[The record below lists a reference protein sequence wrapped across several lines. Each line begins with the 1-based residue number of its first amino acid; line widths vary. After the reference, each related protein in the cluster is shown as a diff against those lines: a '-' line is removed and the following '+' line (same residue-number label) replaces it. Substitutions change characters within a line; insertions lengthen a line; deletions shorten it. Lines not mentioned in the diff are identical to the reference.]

1 MFAQPL
7 PLFFMKK
14 RIISFILLIILL
26 LTLSIDAFAAEAT
39 TIVFTE
45 QGLQTGS
52 YDKIISASI
61 TLGEDEDFSSTYST
75 IYLVTA
81 TNADVKFQ
89 NNASRYFDWA
99 EYKFLSADAEDMW
112 TVGTTYSVNDSA
124 LNGVSVTKDQLKAA
138 GIPDE
143 AYDTSCSAFYL
154 IGFDGSYVNSG
165 IDFAVLVQVKAESTT
180 IPFTEQG
187 LQTGSYDKII
197 SASVTLG
204 EDEDFASTYSTI
216 YLVTATNADVKFQNN
231 ASRYFDWAEYKFLSA
246 DAEDMWTVGT
256 TYSVNDSAL
265 NGVSVTKDQ
274 LKAAGIP
281 DEAYDTSCSAFY
293 LIGFDGSYVNSGIDF
308 AVLVQVKGAAT
319 SLTDAQK
326 KPLTDLLATV
336 ADGNDKYVQSGD
348 RYNGKPADTITSK
361 NGSFWAE
368 FTAVNGPRAKAQKAL
383 QDAKTEADI
392 TAAVA
397 ELQAAISKLIPASQL
412 NATYLYE
419 TLQQYNYGEEYLENC
434 TVPSAQGFRAV
445 RSEAQ
450 NYFDTLFNSDGS
462 ATGVNIAANQKT
474 ADDYADALKNYTL
487 VFNDQVDEAKVNL
500 RTIQALAKRYAMTEN
515 SGKYTGESWTAF
527 ETARKAATDYA
538 AAHSVSEYISD
549 AEVKQ
554 YAALTREFL
563 SAAYGLTSASD
574 TVTVTFSYTD
584 DLHLRV
590 PNPNDPYNQMVDPV
604 GNKPQI
610 QTVTL
615 NRGATLADLWT
626 KTGYKPSRSYYGVS
640 EYSVWHTF
648 VNGTM
653 LYGVTP
659 GAKQDLADDSYVLK
673 DGDKIQLTHMDW
685 PSYTFNYIYRAAV
698 DWTSMTNSLAAL
710 RFKETGAQN
719 VGAGEEA
726 TLTVE
731 RTSAHLWT
739 YTGSYNPYE
748 GATIAAYGPQN
759 KDGSYPDT
767 PILSETTSDASGSVS
782 FKLYQEGKYLVTAYD
797 ARANDEDS
805 AIFYSGTVAAP
816 YLELTVGD
824 ATQPDAVRAELKA
837 ALDKVY
843 NAYPKKIFGD
853 DTWAEIEAAYKV
865 AVATLNDST
874 ATTGEAYLAQQAA
887 IRTIQSKQTETIQAN
902 KTALETFRTNLNKL
916 PDDVNKI
923 TASASVKEA
932 ATTLIQ
938 CYTSMNSYQR
948 SQLTNSEKAKY
959 DKIKAYMDEKGEKL
973 PEAEKYK
980 LTLNT
985 VVRGGTEEDTEA
997 INAMIANL
1005 RNNPAKMDRAEGGKY
1020 DRTQAINIVTPYTF
1034 GAYDGKTELFSKT
1047 FSETDPLIP
1056 VRIYTGVDYAAY
1068 FQTRNANGTYTTAST
1083 RWSISDE
1090 DLSIVLTREGT
1101 NTTPGVYGTEGHL
1114 TVKIGDTEYEVKSI
1128 TYEGISRSD
1137 VISGTQRVYDDSGY
1151 KGKST
1156 EVVNVDIPD
1165 AYLGFA
1171 MPYNDVTVTITWGPV
1186 ESDSAKLET
1195 ARKTATNVV
1204 KAKYNALVAAN
1215 EYDAE
1220 HRDELDAALATG
1232 LTEIKNATSESDVI
1246 AARKKAV
1253 SAMEKVPT
1261 IGSSSESGKV
1271 GEHYP
1276 YSGSEVV
1283 GRVHVIVE
1291 NTTYLDESLPDSLK
1305 KTIVKGYYDLTKDD
1319 SMMTVALKALEGAG
1333 CTWNRGGYDYGT
1345 TYLASV
1351 EKDGGTLAEFTG
1363 GPNAG
1368 WMGTKN
1374 DWFVNA
1380 SFSEFRYQNGGL
1392 ADGDEIH
1399 LMYTTKLG
1407 ADIGGTWSG
1416 TDTSLQS
1423 LIVSGA
1429 ELSPAFSGSTTNY
1442 VLTIP
1447 DEATGVTVRFTAAN
1461 KNYQARMYLN
1471 SYKDENSRYMSG
1483 DMLSVTSGD
1492 VIYVGVGERA
1502 WGSMNNGGT
1511 ATKYT
1516 IQVVKSGDAKELVE
1530 IIDDLPAASRLT
1542 LDDARTVR
1550 MARSL
1555 FDALDPAAQAT
1566 FKKDHK
1572 AQYNKLAACEKVI
1585 DDMAAADA
1593 VTTAANNLPSKPNLR
1608 DKATFYAAKA
1618 ALDALTADQK
1628 QYLTAETISVIN
1640 QAYEQVLEM
1649 DLNHVQW
1656 LIDELPDEDK
1666 VTLADKKQIDAAKAA
1681 YDALPDQTGVDATRL
1696 GKAIAALKKLEQGG
1710 SGEDTGYSE
1719 YLKKALANIKK
1730 KVPTPTIGSSSG
1742 EWAVLALARGNA
1754 DVLNSYYDGYYDR
1767 VVAYVRDNISSGK
1780 LNADKSTDNAR
1791 IALALTAIGE
1801 DPTSVGGH
1809 NLLTALDDVTYDLKQ
1824 GINGPIWALIA
1835 LDSKNYTSS
1844 SRDQLIKA
1852 ILDGRTNDGG
1862 WALDGNATDV
1872 DMTAMAIQA
1881 LAPYYNKSNETVKD
1895 AVDTALAWLSTK
1907 QSSDGGFS
1915 SWGKANAE
1923 SCAQVI
1929 VALSALNIDA
1939 DTDSRFVKNG
1949 HSALENLLTFEQADG
1964 SFFHV
1969 SDGSDGN
1976 NQMTSEQGT
1985 YALVAYDRF
1994 KTGKNSLYNMTDAV
2008 KRADASAQEVID
2020 MINQIGYVD
2029 ESSYTAIAEARNA
2042 YDELSTEDQAKV
2054 TNYSTLTAAETSYK
2068 AILKQK
2074 QTDQYK
2080 ALKAHYDDLLNDK
2093 TKKYGTAA
2101 KKKLASIL
2109 QQAQTDMN
2117 SAVSCERVTDIYE
2130 KAIAD
2135 LDAVKP
2141 GDIEVTFRL
2150 IGALEATQDVDLTT
2164 DSYLPEYVTWV
2175 PTKTYALQENATV
2188 YDLFTEAMSDAGLR
2202 YIGAENNYVSTI
2214 YAPSCL
2220 GGYALSEFTNGKKSG
2235 WMYTVNGKHPNQG
2248 LKNWTLNDGDVV
2260 IWHYVNDYSCEVAD
2274 WFNDSQYPSLG
2285 DGSYYNSWLRARDIT
2300 PEQYVQQLL
2309 AKILTV
2315 GKHGTVEP
2323 KLTFQHIGKS
2333 VTFTFKPDTGYKVK
2347 DVKVNGKS
2355 VGAVKTYTID
2365 KLTVS
2370 TRIEVEFTDES
2381 LPFTDVRESDWF
2393 YDDVVFAYENGLF
2406 SGTSDT
2412 TFSPNT
2418 SMTRAMLVT
2427 VLYRLEG
2434 QPAVNGRSGFSDVQ
2448 YNGYYEDA
2456 VTWAADNGIV
2466 NGTSTSTFSPNV
2478 NVTRE
2483 QMAAILY
2490 RYAQYK
2496 KYNTAASSS
2505 LNSFSDHTSVSG
2517 YAVASLQWSVAEKLV
2532 NGSNGK
2538 LMPTGNASR
2547 AQVAAIL
2554 HRFAENVAKT
2564 TK

>member
-1 MFAQPL
+1 MK
-7 PLFFMKK
+7 KK
-14 RIISFILLIILL
+14 RILATFLL
-26 LTLSIDAFAAEAT
+26 LLLFLNTIPRVFAATTTITIADNGISGCDYETLTNQVTVEFWAAAWGNNVANVEINTTYLISLSAQDTVSLQNSCTSTLTANKYSYLNQRITKKLTSTSWNAKTVRGISDFEDAFGVTEEA
-39 TIVFTE
+39 
-45 QGLQTGS
+45 
-52 YDKIISASI
+52 
-61 TLGEDEDFSSTYST
+61 
-75 IYLVTA
+75 
-81 TNADVKFQ
+81 
-89 NNASRYFDWA
+89 
-99 EYKFLSADAEDMW
+99 
-112 TVGTTYSVNDSA
+112 
-124 LNGVSVTKDQLKAA
+124 LKAK
-138 GIPDE
+138 G
-143 AYDTSCSAFYL
+143 YSKFKSGCTYYYLAF
-154 IGFDGSYVNSG
+154 
-165 IDFAVLVQVKAESTT
+165 KPSTT
-180 IPFTEQG
+180 AP
-187 LQTGSYDKII
+187 
-197 SASVTLG
+197 A
-204 EDEDFASTYSTI
+204 FAI
-216 YLVTATNADVKFQNN
+216 LIQ
-231 ASRYFDWAEYKFLSA
+231 AE
-246 DAEDMWTVGT
+246 
-256 TYSVNDSAL
+256 
-265 NGVSVTKDQ
+265 
-274 LKAAGIP
+274 
-281 DEAYDTSCSAFY
+281 
-293 LIGFDGSYVNSGIDF
+293 
-308 AVLVQVKGAAT
+308 KGAT
-319 SLTDAQK
+319 VNK
-326 KPLTDLLATV
+326 EPLSNLLATV

-348 RYNGKPADTITSK
+348 RYNGKAADTITSK

-368 FTAVNGPRAKAQKAL
+368 FTAVNGPRAKAQNVLDTAT
-383 QDAKTEADI
+383 TEDQI

-397 ELQAAISKLIPASQL
+397 ELETAISKLIPASQL

-474 ADDYADALKNYTL
+474 ADDYADTLKNYTL

-515 SGKYTGESWTAF
+515 GGKYTGESWTAF

-554 YAALTREFL
+554 YAALTRNFL

-615 NRGATLADLWT
+615 DRGATLADLWT
-626 KTGYKPSRSYYGVS
+626 TTGYKPSRSYYGVS

-739 YTGSYNPYE
+739 YTGSYSPYE

-782 FKLYQEGKYLVTAYD
+782 FKLYQEGKYIVTAYD

-805 AIFYSGTVAAP
+805 ALFYSGTVAAP
-816 YLELTVGD
+816 YLELTVED

-853 DTWAEIEAAYKV
+853 DTWAEIEAAYKT

-973 PEAEKYK
+973 PEAETYE
-980 LTLNT
+980 LTLN
-985 VVRGGTEEDTEA
+985 VVGDSDESTA
-997 INAMIANL
+997 ALNAMIDDL

-1020 DRTQAINIVTPYTF
+1020 DHTQAINIVTPYTF

-1047 FSETDPLIP
+1047 FSETDPLTP

-1068 FQTRNANGTYTTAST
+1068 FQTRNAKGKYTPESAT
-1083 RWSISDE
+1083 WSISDE
-1090 DLSIVLTREGT
+1090 DLSIVLTLEGT

-1114 TVKIGDTEYEVKSI
+1114 TVKIGETEYEVKSI

-1137 VISGTQRVYDDSGY
+1137 VISGTQRVYDDSAY
-1151 KGKST
+1151 KGKSSD
-1156 EVVNVDIPD
+1156 VVNVDIPD

-1195 ARKTATNVV
+1195 AQKTATNVV
-1204 KAKYNALVAAN
+1204 NAKYNALVAAN

-1232 LTEIKNATSESDVI
+1232 LTEIKNATSEADVI

-1261 IGSSSESGKV
+1261 IGQSSETGEVGKNFKTLF
-1271 GEHYP
+1271 P
-1276 YSGSEVV
+1276 NAKNV

-1291 NTTYLDESLPDSLK
+1291 NTTYLDESLPASLK
-1305 KTIVKGYYDLTKDD
+1305 NTIIDGYYDLTDCD
-1319 SMMTVALKALEGAG
+1319 SMMTAALKALEGAG
-1333 CTWNRGGYDYGT
+1333 YTWNRNSYDYST
-1345 TYLASV
+1345 TYLASL

-1363 GPNAG
+1363 GPNSG

-1374 DWFVNA
+1374 DWFVSA
-1380 SFSEFRYQNGGL
+1380 SFSDFRYQNGGL
-1392 ADGDEIH
+1392 EDGDEIR

-1423 LIVSGA
+1423 MTVNGGT
-1429 ELSPAFSGSTTNY
+1429 ELSPAFSSTTTSY

-1447 DEATGVTVRFTAAN
+1447 EETTGVTVRFSAAN

-1566 FKKDHK
+1566 FKTDHE

-1585 DDMAAADA
+1585 DDMTAADA

-1618 ALDALTADQK
+1618 ALDALTADQE

-1666 VTLADKKQIDAAKAA
+1666 ATLADKKQIDAAKAA
-1681 YDALPDQTGVDATRL
+1681 YDALPDKNGVDATKL
-1696 GKAIAALKKLEQGG
+1696 TKALAALEKLEQGG

-1730 KVPTPTIGSSSG
+1730 TVPTPQVGSTNG
-1742 EWAVLALARGNA
+1742 EWAVLGLARGNA
-1754 DVLNSYYDGYYDR
+1754 SVTNSYYDGYYDR
-1767 VVAYVRDNISSGK
+1767 VVAYVKANINSKGQLDS
-1780 LNADKSTDNAR
+1780 NKSTENSR
-1791 IALALTAIGE
+1791 IILALTAIGE
-1801 DPTSVGGH
+1801 DPTSVGGR
-1809 NLLTALDDVTYDLKQ
+1809 NLLTALNDLSYVKKQ
-1824 GINGPIWALIA
+1824 GSNGPIWALLA
-1835 LDSKNYTSS
+1835 VDSGNYIYNY
-1844 SRDQLIKA
+1844 RDKLIDT
-1852 ILDGRTNDGG
+1852 ILDERTEDGG
-1862 WALDGNATDV
+1862 WTHTGNTADV

-1881 LAPYYNKSNETVKD
+1881 LAPYNDEDHPKVKSAIE
-1895 AVDTALAWLSTK
+1895 AALTLLSGM
-1907 QSSDGGFS
+1907 QQNDGGFAS
-1915 SWGKANAE
+1915 FGTPNSE
-1923 SCAQVI
+1923 SAAQVV
-1929 VALSALNIDA
+1929 VALSALGLDA
-1939 DTDSRFVKNG
+1939 NTDSHFVKNG
-1949 HSALENLLTFEQADG
+1949 HSVLENLLSYEQEDG
-1964 SFFHV
+1964 SFQHTT
-1969 SDGSDGN
+1969 DGSGN
-1976 NQMTSEQGT
+1976 NQMSAEQGT
-1985 YALVAYDRF
+1985 YALVAYDRYVN
-1994 KTGKNSLYNMTDAV
+1994 KAHTLYDMTDVV
-2008 KRADASAQEVID
+2008 KREDASAQEVID

-2029 ESSYTAIAEARNA
+2029 ESSYNAIAEARNA
-2042 YDELSTEDQAKV
+2042 YNKLSAADKAKV
-2054 TNYSTLTAAETSYK
+2054 ENYNTLTAAEASYK
-2068 AILKQK
+2068 EILKQK
-2074 QTDQYK
+2074 RTEQYK
-2080 ALKAHYDDLLNDK
+2080 LLKAHHDELLNDR

-2117 SAVSCERVTDIYE
+2117 AAESCERVMDIYN
-2130 KAIAD
+2130 KAIFD

-2150 IGALEATQDVDLTT
+2150 IGALEATQDVDLTK

-2188 YDLFTEAMSDAGLR
+2188 YDLFTEAMSEAGLR
-2202 YIGAENNYVSTI
+2202 YIGAESNYVSTI

-2235 WMYTVNGKHPNQG
+2235 WMYTVNGTHPNQG
-2248 LKNWTLNDGDVV
+2248 LKNWTLNDNDVV
-2260 IWHYVNDYSCEVAD
+2260 VWHYVNDYSHEVAD
-2274 WFNDSQYPSLG
+2274 WFNDPNYPSLG
-2285 DGSYYNSWLRARDIT
+2285 NGTYYNGWLRAADIR
-2300 PEQYVQQLL
+2300 PEQYVNELL
-2309 AKILTV
+2309 GKILKV
-2315 GKHGTVEP
+2315 GKNGTVEP

-2381 LPFTDVRESDWF
+2381 LPFTDVRRSDWF
-2393 YDDVVFAYENGLF
+2393 YEDVAFAYENGLF
-2406 SGTSDT
+2406 AGTSDT
-2412 TFSPNT
+2412 TFSPNA

-2466 NGTSTSTFSPNV
+2466 NGTSASTFSPNA

-2490 RYAQYK
+2490 RYAQHK
-2496 KYNTAASSS
+2496 KYNTAASSG
-2505 LNSFSDHTSVSG
+2505 LNGFTDHASVSG
-2517 YAVASLQWSVAEKLV
+2517 YAAASLEWAVAEKLV
-2532 NGSNGK
+2532 NGSAGK
-2538 LMPTGNASR
+2538 LMPTGNATR

-2554 HRFAENVAKT
+2554 HRFVENVAT

>member
-1 MFAQPL
+1 MK
-7 PLFFMKK
+7 KK
-14 RIISFILLIILL
+14 RILATFLL
-26 LTLSIDAFAAEAT
+26 LLLFLNTIPRVFAATTTITIADNGISGCDYETLTNQVTVEFWAAAWGNNVANVEINTTYLISLSAQDTVSLQNSCTSTLTANKYSYLNQRITKKLTSTSWNAKTVRGISDFEDAFGVTEEA
-39 TIVFTE
+39 
-45 QGLQTGS
+45 
-52 YDKIISASI
+52 
-61 TLGEDEDFSSTYST
+61 
-75 IYLVTA
+75 
-81 TNADVKFQ
+81 
-89 NNASRYFDWA
+89 
-99 EYKFLSADAEDMW
+99 
-112 TVGTTYSVNDSA
+112 
-124 LNGVSVTKDQLKAA
+124 LKAK
-138 GIPDE
+138 G
-143 AYDTSCSAFYL
+143 YSKFKSGCTYYYLAF
-154 IGFDGSYVNSG
+154 
-165 IDFAVLVQVKAESTT
+165 KPSTT
-180 IPFTEQG
+180 AP
-187 LQTGSYDKII
+187 
-197 SASVTLG
+197 A
-204 EDEDFASTYSTI
+204 FAI
-216 YLVTATNADVKFQNN
+216 LIQ
-231 ASRYFDWAEYKFLSA
+231 AE
-246 DAEDMWTVGT
+246 
-256 TYSVNDSAL
+256 
-265 NGVSVTKDQ
+265 
-274 LKAAGIP
+274 
-281 DEAYDTSCSAFY
+281 
-293 LIGFDGSYVNSGIDF
+293 
-308 AVLVQVKGAAT
+308 KGAT
-319 SLTDAQK
+319 VNK
-326 KPLTDLLATV
+326 EPLSNLLATV

-348 RYNGKPADTITSK
+348 RYNGKAADTITSK

-368 FTAVNGPRAKAQKAL
+368 FTAVNGPRAKAQNVLDTAT
-383 QDAKTEADI
+383 TEDQI

-397 ELQAAISKLIPASQL
+397 ELETAISKLIPASQL

-474 ADDYADALKNYTL
+474 ADDYADTLKNYTL

-515 SGKYTGESWTAF
+515 GGKYTGESWTAF

-554 YAALTREFL
+554 YAALTRNFL

-615 NRGATLADLWT
+615 DRGATLADLWT
-626 KTGYKPSRSYYGVS
+626 TTGYKPSRSYYGVS

-739 YTGSYNPYE
+739 YTGSYSPYE

-782 FKLYQEGKYLVTAYD
+782 FKLYQEGKYIVTAYD

-805 AIFYSGTVAAP
+805 ALFYSGTVAAP
-816 YLELTVGD
+816 YLELTVED

-853 DTWAEIEAAYKV
+853 DTWAEIEAAYKT

-973 PEAEKYK
+973 PEAETYE
-980 LTLNT
+980 LTLN
-985 VVRGGTEEDTEA
+985 VVGDSDESTA
-997 INAMIANL
+997 ALNAMIDDL
-1005 RNNPAKMDRAEGGKY
+1005 RNNPAKMDRAEGGKH
-1020 DRTQAINIVTPYTF
+1020 DHTQAINIVTPYTF

-1047 FSETDPLIP
+1047 FSETDPLTP

-1068 FQTRNANGTYTTAST
+1068 FQTRNAKGKYTPESAT
-1083 RWSISDE
+1083 WSISDE
-1090 DLSIVLTREGT
+1090 DLSIVLTLEGT

-1114 TVKIGDTEYEVKSI
+1114 TVKIGETEYEVKSI

-1137 VISGTQRVYDDSGY
+1137 VIRGTQRVYDDSGY

-1186 ESDSAKLET
+1186 ESDSAKLGT

-1215 EYDAE
+1215 KYDEE
-1220 HRDELDAALATG
+1220 HRDELDAALANG
-1232 LTEIKNATSESDVI
+1232 LKEIESATSETDVI

-1261 IGSSSESGKV
+1261 IGQSSETGKV
-1271 GEHYP
+1271 GEHFKELYP
-1276 YSGSEVV
+1276 NAKTV

-1291 NTTYLDESLPDSLK
+1291 NTTYLDESLPASLK
-1305 KTIVKGYYDLTKDD
+1305 NTIIDGYYDQTDCD

-1333 CTWNRGGYDYGT
+1333 YTWNRGGYDYGT

-1351 EKDGGTLAEFTG
+1351 EKDGYTLAEFTG
-1363 GPNAG
+1363 GPNSG

-1380 SFSEFRYQNGGL
+1380 SFSDFRYTNGGL

-1423 LIVSGA
+1423 MTVNGGT
-1429 ELSPAFSGSTTNY
+1429 ELSPAFSSTTTSY

-1447 DEATGVTVRFTAAN
+1447 EETTGVTVRFSAAN

-1555 FDALDPAAQAT
+1555 FDALDAAAQAT
-1566 FKKDHK
+1566 FKTDHE

-1585 DDMAAADA
+1585 DDMTAADA
-1593 VTTAANNLPSKPNLR
+1593 VTTAANKLPDPDNLTLR
-1608 DKATFYAAKA
+1608 DKETVYAAKA
-1618 ALDALTADQK
+1618 ALNALTADQE
-1628 QYLTAETISVIN
+1628 QYLTSETISVIDQCYTRMLQMERN
-1640 QAYEQVLEM
+1640 YVIQ
-1649 DLNHVQW
+1649 
-1656 LIDELPDEDK
+1656 LIDNLPDESA
-1666 VTLADKKQIDAAKAA
+1666 VTLADKKQINAAKAA
-1681 YDALPDQTGVDATRL
+1681 YDALPDKNGVDATKL
-1696 GKAIAALKKLEQGG
+1696 TKALAALEKLEQGG
-1710 SGEDTGYSE
+1710 SGEDTSYSE

-1730 KVPTPTIGSSSG
+1730 TVPTPTIGSSSG

-1767 VVAYVRDNISSGK
+1767 VVAYVRTNISSGK

-1844 SRDQLIKA
+1844 SRDELIEA
-1852 ILDGRTNDGG
+1852 ILGNRTSDGG
-1862 WALDGNATDV
+1862 WALDGTVTDV

-1881 LAPYYNKSNETVKD
+1881 LAPYYKSNKNVQDVVD
-1895 AVDTALAWLSTK
+1895 AALAWLSTK

-1915 SWGKANAE
+1915 SWGNANAE

-1964 SFFHV
+1964 SFLHTLP
-1969 SDGSDGN
+1969 GSDKDN
-1976 NQMTSEQGT
+1976 NQMSSEQGT

-2020 MINQIGYVD
+2020 MIDSIGEVNEY
-2029 ESSYTAIAEARNA
+2029 SYDAIAEARSA
-2042 YDELSTEDQAKV
+2042 YTKLSSADKEKV
-2054 TNYSTLTAAETSYK
+2054 KATNYKTLTAAEDAYK
-2068 AILKQK
+2068 AILREKQSERYEK
-2074 QTDQYK
+2074 
-2080 ALKAHYDDLLNDK
+2080 LKAHYDELLIDK

-2101 KKKLASIL
+2101 KKKLLSVL
-2109 QQAQTDMN
+2109 QTAQRDMN
-2117 SAVSCERVTDIYE
+2117 AAVSCERVEEIFQ
-2130 KAIAD
+2130 KAMSD

-2202 YIGAENNYVSTI
+2202 YIGAESNYVSTI

-2220 GGYALSEFTNGKKSG
+2220 GGYTLSEFTNGKKSG
-2235 WMYTVNGKHPNQG
+2235 WMYTVNGTHPNQG
-2248 LKNWTLNDGDVV
+2248 LKNWTLNDNDVV
-2260 IWHYVNDYSCEVAD
+2260 VWHYVNDYSHEVAD
-2274 WFNDSQYPSLG
+2274 WFNDPNYPSLG
-2285 DGSYYNSWLRARDIT
+2285 NGTYYNGWLRAADIS
-2300 PEQYVQQLL
+2300 PEQYVNELL
-2309 AKILTV
+2309 GKILKV
-2315 GKHGTVEP
+2315 GKNGTVEP

-2370 TRIEVEFTDES
+2370 TRIEVEFTNGK

-2393 YDDVVFAYENGLF
+2393 YEDVAFAYENGLF
-2406 SGTSDT
+2406 AGTSDT
-2412 TFSPNT
+2412 TFSPNA

-2466 NGTSTSTFSPNV
+2466 NGTSTTTFSPNA

-2490 RYAQYK
+2490 RYAQHK
-2496 KYNTAASSS
+2496 KYNTAASSG
-2505 LNSFSDHTSVSG
+2505 LNGFTDHASVSG
-2517 YAVASLQWSVAEKLV
+2517 YAAASLEWAVAEKLV
-2532 NGSNGK
+2532 NGSAGK
-2538 LMPTGNASR
+2538 LMPTGNATR

-2554 HRFAENVAKT
+2554 HRFVENVAKT

>member
-1 MFAQPL
+1 MFSLPVFADNMSNIKVFASGEELSVQVIGTANFVEAETPYTLYYAKAPFGTTQITVSLESGWFVPETCFGGTVEDDSVSLENAVENDALAEVIEGMSGDGLINITDASLIASSDVISDLIYFSNEEFEGAPL
-7 PLFFMKK
+7 D
-14 RIISFILLIILL
+14 ILLIQ
-26 LTLSIDAFAAEAT
+26 
-39 TIVFTE
+39 V
-45 QGLQTGS
+45 
-52 YDKIISASI
+52 
-61 TLGEDEDFSSTYST
+61 ST
-75 IYLVTA
+75 
-81 TNADVKFQ
+81 
-89 NNASRYFDWA
+89 
-99 EYKFLSADAEDMW
+99 
-112 TVGTTYSVNDSA
+112 
-124 LNGVSVTKDQLKAA
+124 
-138 GIPDE
+138 
-143 AYDTSCSAFYL
+143 
-154 IGFDGSYVNSG
+154 VNSG
-165 IDFAVLVQVKAESTT
+165 GNVLDDTKKAPLSNLLETVK
-180 IPFTEQG
+180 
-187 LQTGSYDKII
+187 
-197 SASVTLG
+197 
-204 EDEDFASTYSTI
+204 
-216 YLVTATNADVKFQNN
+216 
-231 ASRYFDWAEYKFLSA
+231 
-246 DAEDMWTVGT
+246 
-256 TYSVNDSAL
+256 
-265 NGVSVTKDQ
+265 
-274 LKAAGIP
+274 
-281 DEAYDTSCSAFY
+281 
-293 LIGFDGSYVNSGIDF
+293 
-308 AVLVQVKGAAT
+308 
-319 SLTDAQK
+319 
-326 KPLTDLLATV
+326 
-336 ADGNDKYVQSGD
+336 DGNSNYYLTND
-348 RYNGKPADTITSK
+348 RYNGKESDTISSK

-368 FTAVNGPRAKAQKAL
+368 FTAVNGPRAKAQNVLDTAT
-383 QDAKTEADI
+383 TEDQI

-397 ELQAAISKLIPASQL
+397 ELETAISKLIPASQL

-450 NYFDTLFNSDGS
+450 NYFNTLFNADGS
-462 ATGVNIAANQKT
+462 ATGVNIALNQKT

-515 SGKYTGESWTAF
+515 GGKYTEESWTAF
-527 ETARKAATDYA
+527 EAAREAATDYA
-538 AAHSVSEYISD
+538 AKHSVSEYISD

-563 SAAYGLTSASD
+563 SAAYRLTSASN

-615 NRGATLADLWT
+615 DRGATLADLWT
-626 KTGYKPSRSYYGVS
+626 TTGYKPSRSYYGVS

-659 GAKQDLADDSYVLK
+659 GAKQDLADNSYVLK

-698 DWTSMTNSLAAL
+698 DWTSMTSSLAAL

-719 VGAGEEA
+719 VGAGEAA

-739 YTGSYNPYE
+739 YTGSYSPYE

-759 KDGSYPDT
+759 TDGSYPDT

-805 AIFYSGTVAAP
+805 ALFYSGTVAAP
-816 YLELTVGD
+816 YLELKVGV
-824 ATQPDAVRAELKA
+824 AEQPDAVRAELKA
-837 ALDKVY
+837 KLDAVY

-1020 DRTQAINIVTPYTF
+1020 DHTQAINIVTPYTF

-1047 FSETDPLIP
+1047 FSEADPLTP

-1068 FQTRNANGTYTTAST
+1068 FQTRNAKGTYTTEST

-1114 TVKIGDTEYEVKSI
+1114 TVKIGETEYEVKSI

-1137 VISGTQRVYDDSGY
+1137 VISGTQRVYDDSAY
-1151 KGKST
+1151 KGKSS

-1186 ESDSAKLET
+1186 ASDTEKLTKAKE
-1195 ARKTATNVV
+1195 TATNVV
-1204 KAKYNALVAAN
+1204 NAKYNALVAAN
-1215 EYDAE
+1215 EYDTE
-1220 HRDELDAALATG
+1220 HQVELDAALANG
-1232 LTEIKNATSESDVI
+1232 LKKIESATTEADVI

-1253 SAMEKVPT
+1253 SEMEKVPT
-1261 IGSSSESGKV
+1261 IGQSSESGKV
-1271 GEHYP
+1271 GENFTKLYP
-1276 YSGSEVV
+1276 DARTV

-1291 NTTYLDESLPDSLK
+1291 NTTYLDESLPASLK
-1305 KTIVKGYYDLTKDD
+1305 NTIIDGYYDLTDCD

-1333 CTWNRGGYDYGT
+1333 YTWNRGGYDYGT

-1363 GPNAG
+1363 GPNSG

-1380 SFSEFRYQNGGL
+1380 SFSDFRYTNGGL

-1423 LIVSGA
+1423 MTVNGGT
-1429 ELSPAFSGSTTNY
+1429 ELSPAFSSTTTSY

-1447 DEATGVTVRFTAAN
+1447 EETTGVTVRFSAAN

-1555 FDALDPAAQAT
+1555 FDALDAAAQAT
-1566 FKKDHK
+1566 FKTDHE

-1585 DDMAAADA
+1585 DDMTAADA
-1593 VTTAANNLPSKPNLR
+1593 VTTAANKLPDPDNLTLR
-1608 DKATFYAAKA
+1608 DKETVYAAKA
-1618 ALDALTADQK
+1618 ALNALTADQE
-1628 QYLTAETISVIN
+1628 QYLTSETISVIDQCYTRMLQMERN
-1640 QAYEQVLEM
+1640 YVIQ
-1649 DLNHVQW
+1649 
-1656 LIDELPDEDK
+1656 LIDNLPDESA
-1666 VTLADKKQIDAAKAA
+1666 VTLADKKQINAAKAA
-1681 YDALPDQTGVDATRL
+1681 YDALPDKNGVDATKL
-1696 GKAIAALKKLEQGG
+1696 TKALAALEKLEQGG
-1710 SGEDTGYSE
+1710 SGEDTSYSE

-1730 KVPTPTIGSSSG
+1730 TVPTPTIGSSSG

-1767 VVAYVRDNISSGK
+1767 VVAYVRTNISSGK

-1844 SRDQLIKA
+1844 SRDELIEA
-1852 ILDGRTNDGG
+1852 ILGNRTSDGG
-1862 WALDGNATDV
+1862 WALDGTVTDV

-1881 LAPYYNKSNETVKD
+1881 LAPYYKSNKNVQDVVD
-1895 AVDTALAWLSTK
+1895 AALAWLSTK

-1915 SWGKANAE
+1915 SWGNANAE

-1964 SFFHV
+1964 SFLHTLP
-1969 SDGSDGN
+1969 GSDKDN
-1976 NQMTSEQGT
+1976 NQMSSEQGT

-2020 MINQIGYVD
+2020 MIDSIGEVNEY
-2029 ESSYTAIAEARNA
+2029 SYDAIAEARSA
-2042 YDELSTEDQAKV
+2042 YTKLSSADKEKV
-2054 TNYSTLTAAETSYK
+2054 KATNYKTLTAAEDAYK
-2068 AILKQK
+2068 AILREKQSERYEK
-2074 QTDQYK
+2074 
-2080 ALKAHYDDLLNDK
+2080 LKAHYDELLSDK

-2101 KKKLASIL
+2101 KKKLLSVL
-2109 QQAQTDMN
+2109 QTAQRDMN
-2117 SAVSCERVTDIYE
+2117 AAVSCERVEEIFQ
-2130 KAIAD
+2130 KAMSD

-2202 YIGAENNYVSTI
+2202 YIGAESNYVSTI

-2220 GGYALSEFTNGKKSG
+2220 GGYTLSEFTNGKKSG
-2235 WMYTVNGKHPNQG
+2235 WMYTVNGTHPNQG
-2248 LKNWTLNDGDVV
+2248 LKNWTLNDNDVV
-2260 IWHYVNDYSCEVAD
+2260 VWHYVNDYSHEVAD
-2274 WFNDSQYPSLG
+2274 WFNDPNYPSLG
-2285 DGSYYNSWLRARDIT
+2285 NGTYYNGWLRAADIS
-2300 PEQYVQQLL
+2300 PEQYVNELL
-2309 AKILTV
+2309 GKILKV
-2315 GKHGTVEP
+2315 GKNGTVEP

-2370 TRIEVEFTDES
+2370 TRIEVEFTNGK

-2393 YDDVVFAYENGLF
+2393 YEDVAFAYENGLF
-2406 SGTSDT
+2406 AGTSDT
-2412 TFSPNT
+2412 TFSPNA

-2466 NGTSTSTFSPNV
+2466 NGTSTTTFSPNA

-2490 RYAQYK
+2490 RYAQHK
-2496 KYNTAASSS
+2496 KYNTAASSG
-2505 LNSFSDHTSVSG
+2505 LNGFTDHASVSG
-2517 YAVASLQWSVAEKLV
+2517 YAAASLEWAVAEKLV
-2532 NGSNGK
+2532 NGSAGK
-2538 LMPTGNASR
+2538 LMPTGNATR

-2554 HRFAENVAKT
+2554 HRFVENVAKT

>member
-1 MFAQPL
+1 MFSLPVFADNMSNIKVFASGEELSVQVIGTANFVEAETPYTLYYAKAPFGTTQITVSLESGWFVPETCFGGTVEDDSVSLENAVENDALAEVIEGMSGDGLINITDASLIASSDVISDLIYFSNEEFEGAPL
-7 PLFFMKK
+7 D
-14 RIISFILLIILL
+14 ILLIQ
-26 LTLSIDAFAAEAT
+26 
-39 TIVFTE
+39 V
-45 QGLQTGS
+45 
-52 YDKIISASI
+52 
-61 TLGEDEDFSSTYST
+61 ST
-75 IYLVTA
+75 
-81 TNADVKFQ
+81 
-89 NNASRYFDWA
+89 
-99 EYKFLSADAEDMW
+99 
-112 TVGTTYSVNDSA
+112 
-124 LNGVSVTKDQLKAA
+124 
-138 GIPDE
+138 
-143 AYDTSCSAFYL
+143 
-154 IGFDGSYVNSG
+154 VNSG
-165 IDFAVLVQVKAESTT
+165 GNVLDDTKKAPLSNLLETVK
-180 IPFTEQG
+180 
-187 LQTGSYDKII
+187 
-197 SASVTLG
+197 
-204 EDEDFASTYSTI
+204 
-216 YLVTATNADVKFQNN
+216 
-231 ASRYFDWAEYKFLSA
+231 
-246 DAEDMWTVGT
+246 
-256 TYSVNDSAL
+256 
-265 NGVSVTKDQ
+265 
-274 LKAAGIP
+274 
-281 DEAYDTSCSAFY
+281 
-293 LIGFDGSYVNSGIDF
+293 
-308 AVLVQVKGAAT
+308 
-319 SLTDAQK
+319 
-326 KPLTDLLATV
+326 
-336 ADGNDKYVQSGD
+336 DGNSNYYLTND
-348 RYNGKPADTITSK
+348 RYNGKESDTISSK
-361 NGSFWAE
+361 NGSFWAA
-368 FTAVNGPRAKAQKAL
+368 FTAANGPRSKAQNILDTAT
-383 QDAKTEADI
+383 TEDQI

-397 ELQAAISKLIPASQL
+397 ELETAISKLIPTSQL

-462 ATGVNIAANQKT
+462 ATSVNIAANQKT

-487 VFNDQVDEAKVNL
+487 VFNDQVDEAKVSL

-515 SGKYTGESWTAF
+515 GGKYTEESWTAF
-527 ETARKAATDYA
+527 EAAREAATDYA
-538 AAHSVSEYISD
+538 AKHSVSEYISD

-554 YAALTREFL
+554 YAALTRNFL

-615 NRGATLADLWT
+615 DRGATLADLWT
-626 KTGYKPSRSYYGVS
+626 TTGYKPSRSYYGVS

-659 GAKQDLADDSYVLK
+659 GAKQDLADNSYVLK

-698 DWTSMTNSLAAL
+698 DWTSMTSSLAAL

-719 VGAGEEA
+719 VGAGEAA

-739 YTGSYNPYE
+739 YTGSYSPYE

-759 KDGSYPDT
+759 TDGSYPDT

-805 AIFYSGTVAAP
+805 ALFYSGTVAAP
-816 YLELTVGD
+816 YLELTVGN

-853 DTWAEIEAAYKV
+853 DTWAEIEAAYKA
-865 AVATLNDST
+865 AVATLNDSS

-973 PEAEKYK
+973 PEAETYE
-980 LTLNT
+980 LTLN
-985 VVRGGTEEDTEA
+985 VVGDSDESTA
-997 INAMIANL
+997 ALNAMIDDL
-1005 RNNPAKMDRAEGGKY
+1005 RNNPAKMDRAEGGKH
-1020 DRTQAINIVTPYTF
+1020 DHTQAINIVTPYTF

-1047 FSETDPLIP
+1047 FSETDPLTP

-1068 FQTRNANGTYTTAST
+1068 FQTRNAKGKYTPESAT
-1083 RWSISDE
+1083 WSISDE
-1090 DLSIVLTREGT
+1090 DLSIVLTLEGT

-1114 TVKIGDTEYEVKSI
+1114 TVKIGETEYEVKSI

-1204 KAKYNALVAAN
+1204 TAKYNALVAAN

-1220 HRDELDAALATG
+1220 HRDELDAALANG
-1232 LTEIKNATSESDVI
+1232 LKEIEKAATEAEVI

-1333 CTWNRGGYDYGT
+1333 YTWNRGGYDYGT

-1351 EKDGGTLAEFTG
+1351 EKDGYTLAEFTG
-1363 GPNAG
+1363 GPNSG

-1380 SFSEFRYQNGGL
+1380 SFSDFRYTNGGL

-1429 ELSPAFSGSTTNY
+1429 ELSPAFSSTTTDY

-1447 DEATGVTVRFTAAN
+1447 AEETGVTGVTVRFTAAN

-1555 FDALDPAAQAT
+1555 FDALDAAAQAT
-1566 FKKDHK
+1566 FKTDHE

-1585 DDMAAADA
+1585 DDMTAADA
-1593 VTTAANNLPSKPNLR
+1593 VTTAANKLPDPDNLTLR
-1608 DKATFYAAKA
+1608 DKETVYAAKA
-1618 ALDALTADQK
+1618 ALNALTADQE
-1628 QYLTAETISVIN
+1628 QYLTSETISVIDQCYTRMLQMERN
-1640 QAYEQVLEM
+1640 YVIQ
-1649 DLNHVQW
+1649 
-1656 LIDELPDEDK
+1656 LIDNLPDESA
-1666 VTLADKKQIDAAKAA
+1666 VTLADKKQINAAKAA
-1681 YDALPDQTGVDATRL
+1681 YDALPDKNGVDATKL
-1696 GKAIAALKKLEQGG
+1696 TKALAALEKLEQGG

-1844 SRDQLIKA
+1844 SRDQLITA
-1852 ILDGRTNDGG
+1852 ILDNRTSEGG

-1881 LAPYYNKSNETVKD
+1881 LAPYYNKSNETVKA
-1895 AVDTALAWLSTK
+1895 AVDTALTWLSTK

-1915 SWGKANAE
+1915 SWGNANAE

-1964 SFFHV
+1964 SFLHTLP
-1969 SDGSDGN
+1969 GSDKDN
-1976 NQMTSEQGT
+1976 NQMSSEQGT

-2008 KRADASAQEVID
+2008 KRANASAQEVID
-2020 MINQIGYVD
+2020 MIDSIGEVNEY
-2029 ESSYTAIAEARNA
+2029 SYDAIAEARSA
-2042 YDELSTEDQAKV
+2042 YTKLSSADKEKV
-2054 TNYSTLTAAETSYK
+2054 KAANYKTLTAAEDAYK
-2068 AILKQK
+2068 AILREKQSERYEK
-2074 QTDQYK
+2074 
-2080 ALKAHYDDLLNDK
+2080 LKAHYDELLSDK

-2101 KKKLASIL
+2101 KKKLLSVL
-2109 QQAQTDMN
+2109 QTAQRDMN
-2117 SAVSCERVTDIYE
+2117 AAVSCERVEEIFQ
-2130 KAIAD
+2130 KAMSD

-2202 YIGAENNYVSTI
+2202 YIGAESNYVSTI

-2220 GGYALSEFTNGKKSG
+2220 GGYTLSEFTNGKKSG
-2235 WMYTVNGKHPNQG
+2235 WMYTVNGTHPNQG
-2248 LKNWTLNDGDVV
+2248 LKNWTLNDNDVV
-2260 IWHYVNDYSCEVAD
+2260 VWHYVNDYSHEVAD
-2274 WFNDSQYPSLG
+2274 WFNDPNYPSLG
-2285 DGSYYNSWLRARDIT
+2285 NGTYYNGWLRAADIS
-2300 PEQYVQQLL
+2300 PEQYVNELL
-2309 AKILTV
+2309 GKILKV
-2315 GKHGTVEP
+2315 GKNGTVEP

-2370 TRIEVEFTDES
+2370 TRIEVEFTNGK

-2393 YDDVVFAYENGLF
+2393 YEDVAFAYENGLF
-2406 SGTSDT
+2406 AGTSDT
-2412 TFSPNT
+2412 TFSPNA

-2466 NGTSTSTFSPNV
+2466 NGTSTTTFSPNA

-2490 RYAQYK
+2490 RYAQHK
-2496 KYNTAASSS
+2496 KYNTAASSG
-2505 LNSFSDHTSVSG
+2505 LNGFTDHASVSG
-2517 YAVASLQWSVAEKLV
+2517 YAAASLEWAVAEKLV
-2532 NGSNGK
+2532 NGSAGK
-2538 LMPTGNASR
+2538 LMPTGNATR

-2554 HRFAENVAKT
+2554 HRFVENVAKT